1 MTSHRITA
9 IEIQKPPRT
18 AGHRIITAVET
29 DEAEGPHRWTIKK
42 VLDAMNSAERFYS
55 QGANGRQARVQRYQC
70 TTCSTDHIRTHISD
84 AAIHELTTLER
95 RPATI

>member
-9 IEIQKPPRT
+9 IEMAKPSRQI
-18 AGHRIITAVET
+18 AHRVITAVET
-29 DEAEGPHRWTIKK
+29 EEAEGPHRWTVKK

-70 TTCSTDHIRTHISD
+70 TACATDHIRTHISD

-95 RPATI
+95 RPAAT